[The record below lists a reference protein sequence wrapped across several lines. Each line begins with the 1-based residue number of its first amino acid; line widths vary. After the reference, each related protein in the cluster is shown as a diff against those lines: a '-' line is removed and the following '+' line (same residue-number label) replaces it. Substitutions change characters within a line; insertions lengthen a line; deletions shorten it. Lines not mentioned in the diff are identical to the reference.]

1 MWPLIKVLGPQFG
14 ETVNIS
20 EVIGAGKVKSNAQ
33 VAKNKYSD
41 PMQKVFPLG
50 VVGEDVK
57 KEDDNETEDILK
69 ILEQLVG
76 WTKAVER
83 RLDSIDHVLDGKA

>member
-1 MWPLIKVLGPQFG
+1 
-14 ETVNIS
+14 
-20 EVIGAGKVKSNAQ
+20 
-33 VAKNKYSD
+33 
-41 PMQKVFPLG
+41 MQKVFPLG

-76 WTKAVER
+76 
-83 RLDSIDHVLDGKA
+83 